1 MGKAEKLE
9 QEIMASSKNVFHP
22 IDTHVGQRL
31 RARRKILSLSQTALG
46 EAIGLTFQQIQKY
59 ERGANRIGASRLF
72 ELSEVLDVPVSY
84 FFDDLPPEIAQKTKS
99 SADTDGH
106 STRFLSADP
115 LLEPVS
121 VDLVRAY
128 TQIGNAQTRKS
139 MFNLAKALA
148 KETGPNGDK
157 TVDPQKKQS
166 A

>member
-1 MGKAEKLE
+1 MVWSYIKNVE
-9 QEIMASSKNVFHP
+9 QGIMTASKNIFHP
-22 IDTHVGQRL
+22 IDTHVGQHLRL
-31 RARRKILSLSQTALG
+31 RRKILSLSQTVLG

-84 FFDDLPPEIAQKTKS
+84 FFDDMPPEIVKKAKPNSDSGSIGAK
-99 SADTDGH
+99 
-106 STRFLSADP
+106 FLSDDP

-128 TQIGNAQTRKS
+128 TLIENAQTRKS

-148 KETGPNGDK
+148 KEAGPESSE
-157 TVDPQKKQS
+157 TRKKQS